1 MLVSINYLGIIFNIF
16 SMLRNYFTLQHITQ
30 ELKTLVG
37 SIVYECFTQERYTL
51 VLQAY
56 NGKNEFCLHFSA
68 DSRLGSIFLR
78 KSFARAKSNSKDLFP
93 EIIGQTILGIKQ
105 IERERIICFEFSD
118 FNLFFV
124 LFGGSR
130 NNAFLTN
137 RNNVV
142 VDSFKSS
149 KKYIGTNFQIAKET
163 NSSSADRNI
172 FDFLSKEKFLGKY
185 YAGLLLSGIGFSPT
199 LRLSQLTEME
209 KQRLETAVH
218 KFTTRLQSA
227 ECFELY
233 FINNEYFLSLI
244 PLNEGRLIRKYN
256 SISESAFDFY
266 VKSIKLQS
274 LKERYERARKI
285 IESKLKYLRGM
296 QESLRQSKSAMETQQ
311 LYKLYGDILVSQPN
325 GKQKG
330 LSMLKTFDF
339 DSNPIEIPLKSEL
352 TLLENS
358 QMYYEKAKKLQN
370 RGLNLELKEQEI
382 LDSIA
387 KYEDLLAELLSI
399 PEILK
404 FEEFEMKHKDFFGEI
419 SPVDENQP
427 SRKFRHFDL
436 GDGYILYVGKNARNN
451 DELTF
456 GFAKPNDYC
465 FHARS
470 VGGSHCVLRV
480 NRGQVPPKHIIQ
492 KAGQIAGYFS
502 KARKSKYIP
511 VAYTQRKYIHKPKG
525 MPPGTIVMTREEVIM
540 VEPKAPEEPKATSTS

>member
-1 MLVSINYLGIIFNIF
+1 MLVSISYLGIIFNIYL
-16 SMLRNYFTLQHITQ
+16 MLRNYFTLQHITR
-30 ELKTLVG
+30 ELQALVG
-37 SIVYECFTQERYTL
+37 SVVYECFTQERDTL

-68 DSRLGSIFLR
+68 DTRLGSIFLR
-78 KSFARAKSNSKDLFP
+78 KSFARAKSNSMDLFP
-93 EIIGQTILGIKQ
+93 KIIGQTILQITQ
-105 IERERIICFEFSD
+105 IENQRIVRFKFPD

-137 RNNVV
+137 RNNEIVA
-142 VDSFKSS
+142 SFKSS

-163 NSSSADRNI
+163 NFASADRNI
-172 FDFLSKEKFLGKY
+172 FDFLSKEKFLGKH
-185 YAGLLLSGIGFSPT
+185 YAGLLLSEIGLSTT
-199 LRLSQLTEME
+199 LRLGELTETE
-209 KQRLETAVH
+209 KQRLETAVD
-218 KFTTRLQSA
+218 KFTTKLQSA

-266 VKSIKLQS
+266 VKSVKLQS
-274 LKERYERARKI
+274 LKERYEGARKL

-296 QESLRQSKSAMETQQ
+296 QESLRQSKSVVETQR

-330 LSMLKTFDF
+330 LSILKTVDF
-339 DSNPIEIPLKSEL
+339 DSNPVEIPLKSEL

-370 RGLNLELKEQEI
+370 RGLNLELKEVEI

-387 KYEDLLAELLSI
+387 KYENLLAELLSI
-399 PEILK
+399 TDILK

-419 SPVDENQP
+419 SPADEHQM
-427 SRKFRHFDL
+427 SGKFRHFDL

-456 GFAKPNDYC
+456 GFAKPNDYW

-480 NRGQVPPKHIIQ
+480 NRGQIPPKHIIQ

-502 KARKSKYIP
+502 KARKSKYVP

-525 MPPGTIVMTREEVIM
+525 MPPGTVVMSREEVIM
-540 VEPKAPEEPKATSTS
+540 VEPKIPE

>member
-1 MLVSINYLGIIFNIF
+1 MNCLGIELRIL
-16 SMLRNYFTLQHITQ
+16 SMLRNYFTLQHITR
-30 ELKTLVG
+30 ELQTLVG
-37 SIVYECFTQERYTL
+37 SVVYECFTQERDTF
-51 VLQAY
+51 VLQTY
-56 NGKNEFCLHFSA
+56 DGKNEFCLHFSA
-68 DSRLGSIFLR
+68 DTRLGSIFLR
-78 KSFARAKSNSKDLFP
+78 KSFARAKSNSMDLFP
-93 EIIGQTILGIKQ
+93 KIIGQKIL
-105 IERERIICFEFSD
+105 RITQVENQRIVCFEFHD

-137 RNNVV
+137 RNNVI

-163 NSSSADRNI
+163 SSVSADKSI

-185 YAGLLLSGIGFSPT
+185 YARLLLSEIGFSPN
-199 LRLSQLTEME
+199 LRLSQVTEME
-209 KQRLETAVH
+209 RQQLETAVH
-218 KFTTRLQSA
+218 KFTTKLESA
-227 ECFELY
+227 EYFELY

-244 PLNEGRLIRKYN
+244 PLNEGRLIKKYN
-256 SISESAFDFY
+256 SISASAFDFY
-266 VKSIKLQS
+266 VKSIKLQN
-274 LKERYERARKI
+274 LKEKYEIAKKN

-296 QESLRQSKSAMETQQ
+296 QESLRQSKSVVETQMLYK

-325 GKQKG
+325 TKQKG
-330 LSMLKTFDF
+330 LSKFKTFDF
-339 DSNPIEIPLKSEL
+339 NSNPIEIPLKPEL

-370 RGLNLELKEQEI
+370 RNPRLELKEKEI

-387 KYEDLLAELLSI
+387 KYEDLHNELLSI
-399 PEILK
+399 QDILK

-419 SPVDENQP
+419 SSTDEDQ
-427 SRKFRHFDL
+427 RGGKFRHFDL
-436 GDGYILYVGKNARNN
+436 GDGYVLYVGKNARNN

-456 GFAKPNDYC
+456 GFAKPNDYW

-480 NRGQVPPKHIIQ
+480 NRGKVPPKHIIE

-502 KARKSKYIP
+502 KARKSKYTP

-525 MPPGTIVMTREEVIM
+525 MPPGTVVMTREEVIM
-540 VEPKAPEEPKATSTS
+540 VEPKAPDESETTSTS

>member
-1 MLVSINYLGIIFNIF
+1 
-16 SMLRNYFTLQHITQ
+16 
-30 ELKTLVG
+30 
-37 SIVYECFTQERYTL
+37 
-51 VLQAY
+51 
-56 NGKNEFCLHFSA
+56 LHFSA
-68 DSRLGSIFLR
+68 DTRLGSIFLR
-78 KSFARAKSNSKDLFP
+78 KAFARAKSNSMDLFP
-93 EIIGQTILGIKQ
+93 KIIGQKILRITQ
-105 IERERIICFEFSD
+105 IENQRVLRFEFLE

-137 RNNVV
+137 QNNVI

-149 KKYIGTNFQIAKET
+149 KKYVGKDFQIVKET
-163 NSSSADRNI
+163 SPIFADRNI

-185 YAGLLLSGIGFSPT
+185 YAKLLLSEIGFSPN
-199 LRLSQLTEME
+199 LRLSQLTEVE
-209 KQRLETAVH
+209 RQQLETAVN
-218 KFTTRLQSA
+218 KFTPKLQSA

-233 FINNEYFLSLI
+233 FVNNEYFLSLI
-244 PLNEGRLIRKYN
+244 PLNEGRLIKKYN

-274 LKERYERARKI
+274 LKERYEKARKI

-296 QESLRQSKSAMETQQ
+296 QESLRQSKSVAETQM

-325 GKQKG
+325 ARQKG
-330 LSMLKTFDF
+330 LSKLKTFDF
-339 DSNPIEIPLKSEL
+339 DSNPIEIPLKPEL

-358 QMYYEKAKKLQN
+358 QMYYDKAKKLHD
-370 RGLNLELKEQEI
+370 RSPTFSLKEKEI

-387 KYEDLLAELLSI
+387 KYENLHNELLSI
-399 PEILK
+399 PDILK
-404 FEEFEMKHKDFFGEI
+404 FGEFEMKHKDFFAEI
-419 SPVDENQP
+419 SPTDENQP
-427 SRKFRHFDL
+427 SGKFRHFDL
-436 GDGYILYVGKNARNN
+436 GDGYVLYVGKNARNN

-456 GFAKPNDYC
+456 GFAKPNDYW

-480 NRGQVPPKHIIQ
+480 NRGQIPPKHIIQ

-525 MPPGTIVMTREEVIM
+525 MPPGTVVMAREEVIM
-540 VEPKAPEEPKATSTS
+540 VEPKAPDGPETTSIS

>member
-1 MLVSINYLGIIFNIF
+1 
-16 SMLRNYFTLQHITQ
+16 MLRNYFTLQHITQ
-30 ELKTLVG
+30 ELQALVG
-37 SIVYECFTQERYTL
+37 SVVYECFTQERDTL

-68 DSRLGSIFLR
+68 DTRLGSIFLR
-78 KSFARAKSNSKDLFP
+78 KSFARAKSNSMDLFP
-93 EIIGQTILGIKQ
+93 KIIGQTILQITQ
-105 IERERIICFEFSD
+105 IENQRIVRFKFPD

-137 RNNVV
+137 RNNEIVA
-142 VDSFKSS
+142 SFKSP

-163 NSSSADRNI
+163 NFASADRNI
-172 FDFLSKEKFLGKY
+172 FDFLSKDKFLGKY
-185 YAGLLLSGIGFSPT
+185 YAGLLLSEIGLSTT
-199 LRLSQLTEME
+199 LRLGELTETE
-209 KQRLETAVH
+209 KQRLETAVD
-218 KFTTRLQSA
+218 KFTTKLQSA

-256 SISESAFDFY
+256 SISGSAFDFY
-266 VKSIKLQS
+266 VKSVKLQS
-274 LKERYERARKI
+274 LKERYEGARKL

-296 QESLRQSKSAMETQQ
+296 QESLRQSKSVVETQR

-330 LSMLKTFDF
+330 LSILKTFDF
-339 DSNPIEIPLKSEL
+339 DSNPVEIPLKSEL

-370 RGLNLELKEQEI
+370 RSLNLELKEVEI

-387 KYEDLLAELLSI
+387 KYENLLAELLSI
-399 PEILK
+399 TDILK
-404 FEEFEMKHKDFFGEI
+404 FEEFEMKHKDFFSEI
-419 SPVDENQP
+419 SPADEHQM
-427 SRKFRHFDL
+427 SGKFRHFDL

-456 GFAKPNDYC
+456 GFAKPNDYW

-480 NRGQVPPKHIIQ
+480 NRGQIPPKHIIQ

-502 KARKSKYIP
+502 KARKSKYVP

-525 MPPGTIVMTREEVIM
+525 MPPGTVVMSREEVIM
-540 VEPKAPEEPKATSTS
+540 VEPKIPE